1 MDELNQIRE
10 RTSIVDLI
18 SETVPLKKAG
28 RNFKGLCPFHQEKT
42 PSFVVSPERAI
53 WHCFGCGKGG
63 DCFTFL
69 MELEHLEFPE
79 ALKILADRAGI
90 KLVKRSDSSR
100 EVRLKERLLE
110 LHALAN
116 EFYHYLL
123 TKHAVGER
131 ARRYLKE
138 RGMTDALIKTFSLG
152 FAPQAWDNLGKFL
165 RKKGFT
171 PQELEV
177 SGLSLRGRSG
187 WFDRFRDRIIFS
199 LKNQRGNT
207 VAFSGRLLVAK
218 ADTAKYINSPETPL
232 YVKGDQLY
240 GLSITKDHIRKS
252 GIAVVVEGEFDL
264 ISSYQAGVT
273 NVVAI
278 KGSALTEA
286 QIRLIKRFAER
297 MVLALDKDVAGDAAS
312 RRGIELADQAGLE
325 IRVVDIPSGKDP
337 DEAAR
342 GNAHLWQ
349 KAVAA
354 AGPVY
359 DFIFTSAIAR
369 FGTSEAFAKKKVSD
383 EVLPQLSKIVNPIVQ
398 AHYVKL
404 LATKLEINEEK
415 VSKALKNIKP
425 QLGFT
430 KKTLA
435 VAPTPRTHT
444 ELIEEMILALVI
456 QAADPPAALNL
467 VSEQIDPSDLT
478 DGIIRRI
485 FMSLIDYL
493 SAHEKLDV
501 NELARGL
508 PPELMPTLDR
518 VYLIDLAKAGAGKYW
533 EQEIR
538 RTTSLLKQDSL
549 RRKISGL
556 ATEVTA
562 AEKRSDE
569 ASLKELNTQLNTA
582 TTALKRLS

>member
-1 MDELNQIRE
+1 
-10 RTSIVDLI
+10 
-18 SETVPLKKAG
+18 
-28 RNFKGLCPFHQEKT
+28 
-42 PSFVVSPERAI
+42 
-53 WHCFGCGKGG
+53 
-63 DCFTFL
+63 
-69 MELEHLEFPE
+69 
-79 ALKILADRAGI
+79 
-90 KLVKRSDSSR
+90 
-100 EVRLKERLLE
+100 
-110 LHALAN
+110 
-116 EFYHYLL
+116 
-123 TKHAVGER
+123 
-131 ARRYLKE
+131 
-138 RGMTDALIKTFSLG
+138 
-152 FAPQAWDNLGKFL
+152 
-165 RKKGFT
+165 
-171 PQELEV
+171 
-177 SGLSLRGRSG
+177 
-187 WFDRFRDRIIFS
+187 
-199 LKNQRGNT
+199 
-207 VAFSGRLLVAK
+207 
-218 ADTAKYINSPETPL
+218 
-232 YVKGDQLY
+232 VKGDQLY

-297 MVLALDKDVAGDAAS
+297 LVLALDKDVAGDAAS

-342 GNAHLWQ
+342 ETTTRL
-349 KAVAA
+349 
-354 AGPVY
+354 PLL
-359 DFIFTSAIAR
+359 TSAIAR

-415 VSKALKNIKP
+415 VSEALKNIKP

-478 DGIIRRI
+478 DGVIRRI

-508 PPELMPTLDR
+508 SPELMPTLDR
-518 VYLIDLAKAGAGKYW
+518 VYLIDLAQAGAGKYW